1 MGSPALLDAPLKGI
15 FEGPGVR
22 AKTFVGL
29 GEGNALICKGDFF
42 YLLILFCCEEPLSD
56 LGRLCWALVL
66 ITFHRSSP
74 IS

>member
-29 GEGNALICKGDFF
+29 GEGNALICKWDFF
-42 YLLILFCCEEPLSD
+42 LLIN
-56 LGRLCWALVL
+56 L
-66 ITFHRSSP
+66 ILL
-74 IS
+74 